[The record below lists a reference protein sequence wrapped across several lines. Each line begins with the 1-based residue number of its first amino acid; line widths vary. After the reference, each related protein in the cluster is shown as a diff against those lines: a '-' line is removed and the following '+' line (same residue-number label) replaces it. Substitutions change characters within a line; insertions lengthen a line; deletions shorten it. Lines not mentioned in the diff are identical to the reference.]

1 MICSVVC
8 SAEVPSTSSISSS
21 MMLQQIVVL
30 VATGLANMPVAQ
42 AGDED
47 TLPAWQNDMNVLFG
61 TLWLLCYI
69 AVDNF
74 LVSARFGVMVRDVVS
89 EPRTTASRADE
100 AEPNLSSEPMEEPV
114 PDNGPSTASSSHG
127 KSMPQPPPVGSE
139 PPPTV
144 PNPPRVLE
152 EYIAYCTQWGS
163 KYHVRPR
170 DCPSTWN
177 KAIHSLGPHPKGP
190 KWCKLCS
197 SHLHLHR

>member
-74 LVSARFGVMVRDVVS
+74 LVRARFGVMVRDVVS
-89 EPRTTASRADE
+89 EPRMTASRADE

-127 KSMPQPPPVGSE
+127 
-139 PPPTV
+139 
-144 PNPPRVLE
+144 
-152 EYIAYCTQWGS
+152 
-163 KYHVRPR
+163 
-170 DCPSTWN
+170 
-177 KAIHSLGPHPKGP
+177 
-190 KWCKLCS
+190 
-197 SHLHLHR
+197 